1 MNNVNNSKSSGK
13 FQDFVNAQAVVC
25 HSCAAASEAVID
37 ELIALIAAGNP
48 AIDPAEVRRSVLE
61 REAMFPTVI
70 APGLAMPHARVNGL
84 DELVVALA
92 TSADGISFGSEDEKV
107 RVVVLVLSP
116 VDNPGLHLQ
125 VVSALAREFSDP
137 GKIDQLADLASVDE
151 VMKFLGIVPMRL
163 SEYLKVGDLAG
174 GVGPVVLPDDSLA
187 FALRKFAEGSTC
199 QLPVLDEAGA
209 VLGVITLKDILNYN
223 LPAGLLEKDDL
234 SEIYDFRPYAKMLGK
249 AGEIKVSELMRCDC
263 LKVCEELPAVQ
274 LVKLFLTRP
283 DSEVLVVDEAGHL
296 RGEIRLRD
304 FCAKLLWE

>member
-1 MNNVNNSKSSGK
+1 MSVLYSVKVNLKTIQKHGTFMNNVNNSKSSGK

-116 VDNPGLHLQ
+116 VDNPGQIGRAH
-125 VVSALAREFSDP
+125 V
-137 GKIDQLADLASVDE
+137 
-151 VMKFLGIVPMRL
+151 
-163 SEYLKVGDLAG
+163 
-174 GVGPVVLPDDSLA
+174 
-187 FALRKFAEGSTC
+187 
-199 QLPVLDEAGA
+199 
-209 VLGVITLKDILNYN
+209 
-223 LPAGLLEKDDL
+223 
-234 SEIYDFRPYAKMLGK
+234 
-249 AGEIKVSELMRCDC
+249 
-263 LKVCEELPAVQ
+263 
-274 LVKLFLTRP
+274 
-283 DSEVLVVDEAGHL
+283 
-296 RGEIRLRD
+296 
-304 FCAKLLWE
+304 